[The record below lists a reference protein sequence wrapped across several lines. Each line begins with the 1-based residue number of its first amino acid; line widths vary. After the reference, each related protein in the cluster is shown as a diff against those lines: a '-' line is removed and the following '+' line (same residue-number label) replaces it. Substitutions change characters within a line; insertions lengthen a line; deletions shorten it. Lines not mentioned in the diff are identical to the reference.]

1 MADDPFEDALNAMG
15 DGDEGGDSASKA
27 DDPFESALESLEQ
40 ESGDL
45 AKEPAVADETAAALE
60 SQEGDAPAV
69 DAAADPFEAAMSA
82 MDGGGDAA
90 ADPFEAAMSS
100 MGTDEGGAEPSAE
113 TAADPFE
120 SALQVAKSE
129 HHVAPAAKSNPEYNI
144 DIDFLMDIK
153 LEVTFEVG
161 RAKMFISDLLSL
173 GQGSVIELHR
183 LVGEELEIFVN
194 GHLFAT
200 GEVVVVNEKFG
211 ARITQIIAPE
221 KRIQRLGTHAIM

>member
-1 MADDPFEDALNAMG
+1 MSDDPFEAAMNAMG
-15 DGDEGGDSASKA
+15 GGDEEGKEKEAA
-27 DDPFESALESLEQ
+27 DPFESALETLEE

-45 AKEPAVADETAAALE
+45 AGSAAGGESTAVDSEADTAAPSA
-60 SQEGDAPAV
+60 EGGGT
-69 DAAADPFEAAMSA
+69 ADPFEAAMSA
-82 MDGGGDAA
+82 LGDGEEQPA
-90 ADPFEAAMSS
+90 ADPFESAMSA
-100 MGTDEGGAEPSAE
+100 MDAGAGESTE
-113 TAADPFE
+113 SAADPFE

-129 HHVAPAAKSNPEYNI
+129 HQVAPAEQTGTSEYNV

-211 ARITQIIAPE
+211 ARITQVIAPE